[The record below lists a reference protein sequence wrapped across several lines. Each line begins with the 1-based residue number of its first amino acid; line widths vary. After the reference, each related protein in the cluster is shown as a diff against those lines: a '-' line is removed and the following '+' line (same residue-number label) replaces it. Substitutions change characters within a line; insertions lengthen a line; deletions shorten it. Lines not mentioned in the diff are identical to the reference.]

1 MRETLPREEGA
12 GGLGWQHPG
21 RPPGLM
27 QENLTVGKFAASQA
41 GAQPDP
47 NPRRVL
53 EVTSQLTSAPPA
65 SAGQLVMDA
74 SWPGLC
80 FIFSLRSQKEEAAR
94 GQHRGRG
101 WNLTQRLDIDNN
113 MVALG
118 SRL

>member
-1 MRETLPREEGA
+1 MVQVRLARPSPPVLSEWGETLPGEEGA
-12 GGLGWQHPG
+12 GGLSWQHPG

-27 QENLTVGKFAASQA
+27 QENLTVGKFPASQA

-47 NPRRVL
+47 NPHRVL

-80 FIFSLRSQKEEAAR
+80 FILFFP
-94 GQHRGRG
+94 
-101 WNLTQRLDIDNN
+101 
-113 MVALG
+113 
-118 SRL
+118 